1 MLDDAQETTA
11 TIISFRKGTKF
22 SYKIQDNPAKN
33 SLNQP
38 KFCRVINADR
48 TDIENRKQSIY
59 QKVIAI

>member
-1 MLDDAQETTA
+1 MMHRKQQQQLYHLEKALNFPIKFK
-11 TIISFRKGTKF
+11 II
-22 SYKIQDNPAKN
+22 QQKN